1 MGSGT
6 EESGSGVPD
15 KGPGTL
21 CSLFFDFLDDLFLPG
36 MIGAV
41 KASSS
46 EQNPLLILP
55 YWGRSS
61 FLYV

>member
-1 MGSGT
+1 
-6 EESGSGVPD
+6 
-15 KGPGTL
+15 
-21 CSLFFDFLDDLFLPG
+21 LFFDFLDDLFLPG

-41 KASSS
+41 NASSS

-55 YWGRSS
+55 YWGQSS

>member
-6 EESGSGVPD
+6 AVSRSGVPD
-15 KGPGTL
+15 RGPGTK
-21 CSLFFDFLDDLFLPG
+21 CSLDFDFLDDLFLPG

-41 KASSS
+41 NASSS

-55 YWGRSS
+55 YWGQSS